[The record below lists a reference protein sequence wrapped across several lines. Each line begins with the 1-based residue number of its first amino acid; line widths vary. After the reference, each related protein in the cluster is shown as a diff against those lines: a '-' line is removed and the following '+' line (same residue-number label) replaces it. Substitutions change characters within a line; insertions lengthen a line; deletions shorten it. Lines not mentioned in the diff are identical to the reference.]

1 MTLDILDGRYQLLH
15 QLGAGGQGRVFRGRD
30 LHTGAV
36 VAVKILDENPS
47 PEAAARFAQEGRLAA
62 RIRDPHLI
70 AALHFGV
77 SGKRRYIV
85 YDYLPGLE
93 PVTTLV
99 ERAPLDPAVA
109 CDLARQLLGP
119 LEALHQAGVAH
130 LDLSAANCLWRER
143 STGRL
148 EVFLADLGCAAAA
161 IPVTG
166 GPRRSSDPV
175 GSVHFMA
182 PEMLEGASVDHRA
195 DLWSLGSLMY
205 VLLTGNFI
213 LDPED
218 EDEAP
223 EIPPPTV
230 IDPKIPAAISNL
242 VMVAL
247 DRVERRFSSA
257 PAMLAAIDAALAD
270 RPAAVDHPPVEVVPP
285 RSKLAD
291 PPAVKWSRR
300 HAGMPLRAWVGGV
313 VFSAAVATFVTMTI
327 MDARLSSASERPTEV
342 PGLTSAADLG
352 AMSGSA
358 LPPSPAGERLIEVS
372 ERASAVDLGPTSVA
386 TLPPPIGDSG
396 STTPPADVR
405 ASAGAEG
412 VVSKMAPPVDVGA
425 AAAAAGPVA
434 TSAKPLTWLTVE
446 RAVQGLARRL
456 RKCSEDDAITLGLQV
471 KRGRVTLKS
480 FDGKPA
486 ASLPHHK
493 CARKALASLALA
505 DTRKLSGVV
514 AVVLEP

>member
-1 MTLDILDGRYQLLH
+1 MTLDILDGRYQLLGP
-15 QLGAGGQGRVFRGRD
+15 LGAGGQGRVVRARD

-85 YDYLPGLE
+85 YDYIPGVE

-99 ERAPLDPAVA
+99 ERAPLDPAVV

-119 LEALHQAGVAH
+119 LEAIHQAGVAH

-148 EVFLADLGCAAAA
+148 EVFLTDLGCAAAA

-166 GPRRSSDPV
+166 GPRRTSSPV

-205 VLLTGNFI
+205 VLLTGNYI

-218 EDEAP
+218 EDETP
-223 EIPPPTV
+223 EIPPPAA

-247 DRVERRFSSA
+247 AQVEGRFSSA

-270 RPAAVDHPPVEVVPP
+270 RPAAVDRPPVEVVPP
-285 RSKLAD
+285 
-291 PPAVKWSRR
+291 PPAIKSSLR

-327 MDARLSSASERPTEV
+327 MDAPLSNAGERPPEV
-342 PGLTSAADLG
+342 AGLTSAVDLG
-352 AMSGSA
+352 ATTSGSA
-358 LPPSPAGERLIEVS
+358 LPPSPAGERPTKVPDLT
-372 ERASAVDLGPTSVA
+372 SAADLGATSVA
-386 TLPPPIGDSG
+386 TLPSPTRDSG
-396 STTPPADVR
+396 SMTPPANVS
-405 ASAGAEG
+405 ASSGVEGA
-412 VVSKMAPPVDVGA
+412 VSKPVDVGA
-425 AAAAAGPVA
+425 AAATGPSA
-434 TSAKPLTWLTVE
+434 TAKTLTWPTVE

-471 KRGRVTLKS
+471 KRGRVTLNS

-493 CARKALASLALA
+493 CARKALASLELA

>member
-15 QLGAGGQGRVFRGRD
+15 LLGTGGQGRVFRGRD

-36 VAVKILDENPS
+36 VAVKILDENSS

-85 YDYLPGLE
+85 YDYLAGVE

-99 ERAPLDPAVA
+99 ERAPLDPAVV
-109 CDLARQLLGP
+109 CDLARQILGP

-218 EDEAP
+218 EDETP
-223 EIPPPTV
+223 EIPPPAV
-230 IDPKIPAAISNL
+230 IDPKIPGPISNV

-247 DRVERRFSSA
+247 ARVEGRFSSA
-257 PAMLAAIDAALAD
+257 PAMLAAIDAALAG
-270 RPAAVDHPPVEVVPP
+270 RAAAVDRRHFVDVPP

-291 PPAVKWSRR
+291 PPPRR
-300 HAGMPLRAWVGGV
+300 HARLFLAWVGGAV
-313 VFSAAVATFVTMTI
+313 LTAAVGTLATMGI
-327 MDARLSSASERPTEV
+327 MDASSSSGGERPTEV
-342 PGLTSAADLG
+342 PELASAVDLH
-352 AMSGSA
+352 ATSGSA
-358 LPPSPAGERLIEVS
+358 LPPSPAG
-372 ERASAVDLGPTSVA
+372 DPTSAIDPGA
-386 TLPPPIGDSG
+386 TTAPPPTRESG
-396 STTPPADVR
+396 GPATPPADVG
-405 ASAGAEG
+405 ASSRAEG
-412 VVSKMAPPVDVGA
+412 VSLETPLGDP
-425 AAAAAGPVA
+425 A
-434 TSAKPLTWLTVE
+434 TSAKPLTWPTVE

-471 KRGRVTLKS
+471 KRGRVTLES

-493 CARKALASLALA
+493 CARKALASLELA
-505 DTRKLSGVV
+505 DTRQLSGVV

>member
-15 QLGAGGQGRVFRGRD
+15 PLGAGGQGRVFRGRD

-85 YDYLPGLE
+85 YDYLPGVE
-93 PVTTLV
+93 PVTTLI
-99 ERAPLDPAVA
+99 ERAPLDPAVV

-166 GPRRSSDPV
+166 GPRRSSEPV
-175 GSVHFMA
+175 GSVYFMA

-218 EDEAP
+218 EDETP
-223 EIPPPTV
+223 EIPPPAV
-230 IDPKIPAAISNL
+230 IDPNIPAAISNL

-247 DRVERRFSSA
+247 ARVERRFSSA

-270 RPAAVDHPPVEVVPP
+270 RTPVEVVP

-291 PPAVKWSRR
+291 PAVSSRR
-300 HAGMPLRAWVGGV
+300 HEGMPFRAWVGGV
-313 VFSAAVATFVTMTI
+313 VFSAAVATLVTMTI
-327 MDARLSSASERPTEV
+327 MDAPVSSAGERPTEV
-342 PGLTSAADLG
+342 GLTGVPELDATSGSVLPPVPAEVQPSEVPELTSADIGTTSVTA
-352 AMSGSA
+352 
-358 LPPSPAGERLIEVS
+358 SPAK
-372 ERASAVDLGPTSVA
+372 
-386 TLPPPIGDSG
+386 DSG
-396 STTPPADVR
+396 STTPPADVA
-405 ASAGAEG
+405 ASAVSALRPPTSAVVG
-412 VVSKMAPPVDVGA
+412 VVDVGTTG
-425 AAAAAGPVA
+425 AGTSASP
-434 TSAKPLTWLTVE
+434 SAKPLTWLMVE
-446 RAVQGLARRL
+446 RAVQGLAGRL
-456 RKCSEDDAITLGLQV
+456 RQCSEDDAITLGLQV
-471 KRGRVTLKS
+471 QRGRVTLTS

-486 ASLPHHK
+486 ASLPHHT
-493 CARKALASLALA
+493 CARKALASLQLA
-505 DTRKLSGVV
+505 ETRKLSGVV
-514 AVVLEP
+514 AVLLEQ

>member
-15 QLGAGGQGRVFRGRD
+15 LLGTGGQGRVFRGRD

-77 SGKRRYIV
+77 SGNRRYIV
-85 YDYLPGLE
+85 YDYLAGIE

-99 ERAPLDPAVA
+99 ERAPLDPTVV

-182 PEMLEGASVDHRA
+182 PEMLEGESVDHRA

-218 EDEAP
+218 EDETP
-223 EIPPPTV
+223 EIPPPAL

-247 DRVERRFSSA
+247 ARVERRFPSA

-270 RPAAVDHPPVEVVPP
+270 RPAAVDRPPVEVVPP

-291 PPAVKWSRR
+291 PPAVKSSR
-300 HAGMPLRAWVGGV
+300 HHVGMPFRAWVGGV

-327 MDARLSSASERPTEV
+327 MDAPLSSAGERPTEV
-342 PGLTSAADLG
+342 PELAA
-352 AMSGSA
+352 
-358 LPPSPAGERLIEVS
+358 
-372 ERASAVDLGPTSVA
+372 AVDLGATSVMPPSPTEDTGSTNLVSTTPVDVSAAAA
-386 TLPPPIGDSG
+386 TT
-396 STTPPADVR
+396 TTPPA
-405 ASAGAEG
+405 S
-412 VVSKMAPPVDVGA
+412 
-425 AAAAAGPVA
+425 
-434 TSAKPLTWLTVE
+434 TSAKPLTWLIVE

-471 KRGRVTLKS
+471 KRGRIILES

-486 ASLPHHK
+486 ASLPHHR
-493 CARKALASLALA
+493 CARRALASLELA

>member
-15 QLGAGGQGRVFRGRD
+15 PLGAGGQGRVFRGRD

-77 SGKRRYIV
+77 SGKSRYIV
-85 YDYLPGLE
+85 YDYLTGVE
-93 PVTTLV
+93 PVTTLI
-99 ERAPLDPAVA
+99 ERAPLDPAVV

-166 GPRRSSDPV
+166 GPRRSSEPV

-218 EDEAP
+218 EDETP
-223 EIPPPTV
+223 EIPPPAV
-230 IDPKIPAAISNL
+230 IDPNIPAAISDL

-247 DRVERRFSSA
+247 ARVERRFPSA

-270 RPAAVDHPPVEVVPP
+270 RPPVEVVPL
-285 RSKLAD
+285 LAARRVVA
-291 PPAVKWSRR
+291 PSRG
-300 HAGMPLRAWVGGV
+300 HA
-313 VFSAAVATFVTMTI
+313 
-327 MDARLSSASERPTEV
+327 V
-342 PGLTSAADLG
+342 PGLGWRGRVQRCGRHVCHDDNHGRPLVQRGRAAERGRADRCPRARRDVRVRVAADACERAAEQGPRADLG
-352 AMSGSA
+352 
-358 LPPSPAGERLIEVS
+358 
-372 ERASAVDLGPTSVA
+372 
-386 TLPPPIGDSG
+386 
-396 STTPPADVR
+396 
-405 ASAGAEG
+405 
-412 VVSKMAPPVDVGA
+412 
-425 AAAAAGPVA
+425 
-434 TSAKPLTWLTVE
+434 
-446 RAVQGLARRL
+446 
-456 RKCSEDDAITLGLQV
+456 
-471 KRGRVTLKS
+471 
-480 FDGKPA
+480 
-486 ASLPHHK
+486 
-493 CARKALASLALA
+493 
-505 DTRKLSGVV
+505 
-514 AVVLEP
+514 

>member
-1 MTLDILDGRYQLLH
+1 MTLDILDRRYQLLEP
-15 QLGAGGQGRVFRGRD
+15 LGAGGQGRVFRGRD

-36 VAVKILDENPS
+36 VAVKVLDEDPS
-47 PEAAARFAQEGRLAA
+47 PEAVARFAQEGRLAA

-77 SGKRRYIV
+77 DGKRRYII
-85 YDYLPGLE
+85 YDYLAGIE

-99 ERAPLDPAVA
+99 ARAPLDPAVV

-148 EVFLADLGCAAAA
+148 EIFLADLGCASAA

-205 VLLTGNFI
+205 VLLTSNFI

-218 EDEAP
+218 EDETL
-223 EIPPPTV
+223 EIPPPAA
-230 IDPKIPAAISNL
+230 IDPKIPAAISDL

-247 DRVERRFSSA
+247 ARVERRFSSA

-270 RPAAVDHPPVEVVPP
+270 RPAAVDRPPVAIVPP
-285 RSKLAD
+285 PSKLAD
-291 PPAVKWSRR
+291 KSSRR
-300 HAGMPLRAWVGGV
+300 HAGMPFRAWVGGV
-313 VFSAAVATFVTMTI
+313 VFIAAVATFVTMTI
-327 MDARLSSASERPTEV
+327 MDAPLSSAGELPTEV
-342 PGLTSAADLG
+342 GLAAAVDLG
-352 AMSGSA
+352 ATSGSA
-358 LPPSPAGERLIEVS
+358 LPPSSAGERPTEVS
-372 ERASAVDLGPTSVA
+372 ERTSAAEIGTMAGAALPPSPTRGA
-386 TLPPPIGDSG
+386 TAESSLPPPSG
-396 STTPPADVR
+396 AVEDVVSTTT
-405 ASAGAEG
+405 
-412 VVSKMAPPVDVGA
+412 PVDAGA
-425 AAAAAGPVA
+425 AAATTTAPPSA
-434 TSAKPLTWLTVE
+434 SAKPLTWPTVE

-471 KRGRVTLKS
+471 KRGRVTLES

-486 ASLPHHK
+486 ASLSHHN
-493 CARKALASLALA
+493 CARKALASLRLA

-514 AVVLEP
+514 GVLLEP

>member
-15 QLGAGGQGRVFRGRD
+15 PLGAGGQGRVFRGRD

-77 SGKRRYIV
+77 SGKRRYII
-85 YDYLPGLE
+85 YDYLPGIE

-99 ERAPLDPAVA
+99 ERAPLDPAVV

-119 LEALHQAGVAH
+119 LEALHEAGVAH

-182 PEMLEGASVDHRA
+182 PEMLQGASVDHRA
-195 DLWSLGSLMY
+195 DLWSLGSLIY

-218 EDEAP
+218 EDESL
-223 EIPPPTV
+223 EIPPPAV
-230 IDPKIPAAISNL
+230 INPKIPAAISNV

-247 DRVERRFSSA
+247 AQVERRFSSA

-270 RPAAVDHPPVEVVPP
+270 HLVDRLPVEVVPP

-291 PPAVKWSRR
+291 PPAVNSLR
-300 HAGMPLRAWVGGV
+300 LRAWVGGV

-327 MDARLSSASERPTEV
+327 MGAPLSSAGERPIEI
-342 PGLTSAADLG
+342 PGLTSAVDLG
-352 AMSGSA
+352 ATSESV
-358 LPPSPAGERLIEVS
+358 LPPSPAGERPTEVLTS
-372 ERASAVDLGPTSVA
+372 TADRGATSV
-386 TLPPPIGDSG
+386 TMLPPPPTGDSG
-396 STTPPADVR
+396 STTPSAAVS

-412 VVSKMAPPVDVGA
+412 VVSETAPPADAGA
-425 AAAAAGPVA
+425 AAATAPSA
-434 TSAKPLTWLTVE
+434 TSARPLTWPTVE

-471 KRGRVTLKS
+471 NRGRVTLKS

-493 CARKALASLALA
+493 CARKALASLELA

>member
-15 QLGAGGQGRVFRGRD
+15 PLGAGGQGRVFRGRD

-77 SGKRRYIV
+77 SGKSRYIV
-85 YDYLPGLE
+85 YDYLTGVE
-93 PVTTLV
+93 PVTTLI
-99 ERAPLDPAVA
+99 ERAPLDPAVV

-166 GPRRSSDPV
+166 GPRRSSEPV

-218 EDEAP
+218 EDETP
-223 EIPPPTV
+223 EIPPPAV
-230 IDPKIPAAISNL
+230 IDPNIPAAISDL

-247 DRVERRFSSA
+247 ARVERRFSSA

-270 RPAAVDHPPVEVVPP
+270 RPPVEGVPL
-285 RSKLAD
+285 LAD
-291 PPAVKWSRR
+291 RPRPSRR
-300 HAGMPLRAWVGGV
+300 TVTRACRSG
-313 VFSAAVATFVTMTI
+313 
-327 MDARLSSASERPTEV
+327 
-342 PGLTSAADLG
+342 PGLEGSC
-352 AMSGSA
+352 SA
-358 LPPSPAGERLIEVS
+358 LRSPRLP
-372 ERASAVDLGPTSVA
+372 R
-386 TLPPPIGDSG
+386 
-396 STTPPADVR
+396 
-405 ASAGAEG
+405 
-412 VVSKMAPPVDVGA
+412 
-425 AAAAAGPVA
+425 
-434 TSAKPLTWLTVE
+434 
-446 RAVQGLARRL
+446 
-456 RKCSEDDAITLGLQV
+456 
-471 KRGRVTLKS
+471 
-480 FDGKPA
+480 
-486 ASLPHHK
+486 
-493 CARKALASLALA
+493 
-505 DTRKLSGVV
+505 
-514 AVVLEP
+514 

>member
-15 QLGAGGQGRVFRGRD
+15 PLGAGGQGRVFRGRD

-77 SGKRRYIV
+77 SGKSRYIV
-85 YDYLPGLE
+85 YDYLTGVE
-93 PVTTLV
+93 PVTTLI
-99 ERAPLDPAVA
+99 ERAPLDPTVV

-166 GPRRSSDPV
+166 GPRRSSEPV

-218 EDEAP
+218 EDETP
-223 EIPPPTV
+223 EIPPPAV
-230 IDPKIPAAISNL
+230 IDPNIPAAISDL

-247 DRVERRFSSA
+247 ARVERRFPSA
-257 PAMLAAIDAALAD
+257 PGMLAAIDAALAD
-270 RPAAVDHPPVEVVPP
+270 RPPVEGVP
-285 RSKLAD
+285 LA
-291 PPAVKWSRR
+291 AKGSHR
-300 HAGMPLRAWVGGV
+300 HAGMPFRAWVGGV
-313 VFSAAVATFVTMTI
+313 VFSAAVATFATMTI
-327 MDARLSSASERPTEV
+327 MGAPLSSAGERPSEV
-342 PGLTSAADLG
+342 GLTDVPEPDATSGSVLPPMPANVRPSKVLELTSADLG
-352 AMSGSA
+352 TTSVAG
-358 LPPSPAGERLIEVS
+358 LPPSPAR
-372 ERASAVDLGPTSVA
+372 DT
-386 TLPPPIGDSG
+386 G
-396 STTPPADVR
+396 STTPHA
-405 ASAGAEG
+405 
-412 VVSKMAPPVDVGA
+412 DVGA
-425 AAAAAGPVA
+425 TAVSALPPPTSAVVGVVGVAAPSL
-434 TSAKPLTWLTVE
+434 TSAKPLTWPMVE
-446 RAVQGLARRL
+446 RAVQGLAGRL
-456 RKCSEDDAITLGLQV
+456 RQCSEDDAITLGLQV
-471 KRGRVTLKS
+471 QRGRVTLTS

-493 CARKALASLALA
+493 CARKALASLRLA
-505 DTRKLSGVV
+505 ETRQLSGVV

>member
-85 YDYLPGLE
+85 YDYLPGIE
-93 PVTTLV
+93 PVTTLI
-99 ERAPLDPAVA
+99 ERAPLDPAVV

-205 VLLTGNFI
+205 VLLTGNFV

-218 EDEAP
+218 EDETP
-223 EIPPPTV
+223 EIPPPAV
-230 IDPKIPAAISNL
+230 IDPKIPVAISNL

-247 DRVERRFSSA
+247 TRVEGRFSSA

-270 RPAAVDHPPVEVVPP
+270 RTAAVDRSPVEPP
-285 RSKLAD
+285 PSKLAD
-291 PPAVKWSRR
+291 PPAVKSSGR
-300 HAGMPLRAWVGGV
+300 HAGMPFRAWVGGV
-313 VFSAAVATFVTMTI
+313 VFSAAVATVVTMTI
-327 MDARLSSASERPTEV
+327 MGAPLSSAGERPTEV
-342 PGLTSAADLG
+342 PGLTSAVALG

-358 LPPSPAGERLIEVS
+358 LPPSPTGERPTEVPK
-372 ERASAVDLGPTSVA
+372 PTSA
-386 TLPPPIGDSG
+386 ADIGVTSQTWDRG
-396 STTPPADVR
+396 STSPPRDVG
-405 ASAGAEG
+405 ALSGAEG
-412 VVSKMAPPVDVGA
+412 LVSKTAPPVDVDA
-425 AAAAAGPVA
+425 AAVTAPSA
-434 TSAKPLTWLTVE
+434 TSAKPLTWPTVE

-471 KRGRVTLKS
+471 RHGRVTLKS

-493 CARKALASLALA
+493 CARQALASLELA

>member
-15 QLGAGGQGRVFRGRD
+15 PLGAGGQGRVFRGRD

-85 YDYLPGLE
+85 YDYLTGVE
-93 PVTTLV
+93 PVTTLI
-99 ERAPLDPAVA
+99 ERAPLDPAVV

-166 GPRRSSDPV
+166 GPRRSSEPV

-218 EDEAP
+218 EDETP
-223 EIPPPTV
+223 EIPPPAV

-247 DRVERRFSSA
+247 ARVERRFSSA

-270 RPAAVDHPPVEVVPP
+270 RPPVEVVP

-291 PPAVKWSRR
+291 QAVTPRR
-300 HAGMPLRAWVGGV
+300 HEGMPFRAWVGGV

-327 MDARLSSASERPTEV
+327 MDAPLSSAGERPTEV
-342 PGLTSAADLG
+342 PGLTSAVELDAG
-352 AMSGSA
+352 
-358 LPPSPAGERLIEVS
+358 PSPAGERPTGAAELT
-372 ERASAVDLGPTSVA
+372 SAGIGTTSPSPTENR
-386 TLPPPIGDSG
+386 G
-396 STTPPADVR
+396 STTPPEVGATAVSPLPPPT
-405 ASAGAEG
+405 SAVVG
-412 VVSKMAPPVDVGA
+412 VVDVGA
-425 AAAAAGPVA
+425 AATATSAS
-434 TSAKPLTWLTVE
+434 TSAKPLTWPMVE
-446 RAVQGLARRL
+446 RAVQGLAGRL
-456 RKCSEDDAITLGLQV
+456 RQCSEDDAITLGLQV
-471 KRGRVTLKS
+471 QRGRVTLTS

-486 ASLPHHK
+486 ASLPYHK
-493 CARKALASLALA
+493 CARKALASLRLA
-505 DTRKLSGVV
+505 ETRQLSGVV

>member
-1 MTLDILDGRYQLLH
+1 MTLDILDGRYQLLAP
-15 QLGAGGQGRVFRGRD
+15 LGTGGQGRVFRARD

-77 SGKRRYIV
+77 DGKRRYIV
-85 YDYLPGLE
+85 YDYLAGIE
-93 PVTTLV
+93 AVTTLV
-99 ERAPLDPAVA
+99 ERAPLDPAVV
-109 CDLARQLLGP
+109 CDLARQLLGA

-175 GSVHFMA
+175 GSLHFMA

-218 EDEAP
+218 EDETP
-223 EIPPPTV
+223 EIPPPAI
-230 IDPKIPAAISNL
+230 IDPKIPGPISEL
-242 VMVAL
+242 VMIAL
-247 DRVERRFSSA
+247 ARVEHRFSSA
-257 PAMLAAIDAALAD
+257 LEMLAAIDAALAD
-270 RPAAVDHPPVEVVPP
+270 RPAVDRPPVEVVPP
-285 RSKLAD
+285 RAKLVD
-291 PPAVKWSRR
+291 GPQVVKSSRR
-300 HAGMPLRAWVGGV
+300 PAGMPFRAWLGGA
-313 VFSAAVATFVTMTI
+313 VFIAAVATFAVMTI
-327 MDARLSSASERPTEV
+327 MDARLSSADERPTEALE
-342 PGLTSAADLG
+342 LTSAVDLG
-352 AMSGSA
+352 APSA
-358 LPPSPAGERLIEVS
+358 LPPSQWTAVS
-372 ERASAVDLGPTSVA
+372 ELTSAALSPSPTA
-386 TLPPPIGDSG
+386 DNGG
-396 STTPPADVR
+396 STTPPAD
-405 ASAGAEG
+405 AGA
-412 VVSKMAPPVDVGA
+412 MPPPTGADVGA
-425 AAAAAGPVA
+425 AATTSPPAS
-434 TSAKPLTWLTVE
+434 TSAKPLTWPTVE
-446 RAVQGLARRL
+446 RAVQGLSRRL

-471 KRGRVTLKS
+471 TRGRVTLKS

-486 ASLPHHK
+486 ASLPHHT
-493 CARKALASLALA
+493 CARKALASLKLA
-505 DTRKLSGVV
+505 DTRNLGGVV
-514 AVVLEP
+514 AVMLEP